1 MIDSSESQPRK
12 YLNEDI
18 ADELLEQSLKR
29 SFKTMDPSTKNQH
42 LPRPRL
48 EPNIDLLR
56 KKIDYEQQVKKRI
69 NPTDSELNPKLL
81 SIHKMSSEVNVVAGL
96 QIGDDSPNDIS
107 PLVQIKTPLPS
118 STCFNKLNDTKA
130 CLLES
135 KDTERSTSKVN
146 VNIVSTLLSN
156 LSRIFV

>member
-1 MIDSSESQPRK
+1 M
-12 YLNEDI
+12 NEDI

-29 SFKTMDPSTKNQH
+29 SFKTMEPSKKDQH

-56 KKIDYEQQVKKRI
+56 KRIEDEKQLNLVKDI
-69 NPTDSELNPKLL
+69 SSADSELNPKIL
-81 SIHKMSSEVNVVAGL
+81 SMNRMSSEVNVIAGL

-118 STCFNKLNDTKA
+118 VTCFNKLNSAKTSHLGAKNADRPENKA
-130 CLLES
+130 Q
-135 KDTERSTSKVN
+135 
-146 VNIVSTLLSN
+146 VNIVSAHRSN
-156 LSRIFV
+156 HFYPLITNFRI